1 MINAGQAV
9 GYLDLDTSG
18 FTKGFKSA
26 KSDLKAFQSD
36 TATTQDKTVALGSA
50 MAGVGSTLTKSVTAP
65 LVGIGAAAVKV
76 SSDFDSG
83 MSKVSAISG
92 ATGSDLQ
99 ALRDKAIEMGAKTK
113 FSAGESAEAFQ
124 YMAMA

>member
-1 MINAGQAV
+1 MINAGRAV

-18 FTKGFKSA
+18 FTKGFKGA
-26 KSDLKAFQSD
+26 LSDLKTFQND

-50 MAGVGSTLTKSVTAP
+50 MAGVGSSLTKYVTAP
-65 LVGIGAAAVKV
+65 LVGVGAAAVKV
-76 SSDFDSG
+76 TSDFDSG
-83 MSKVSAISG
+83 MSKVAAISG
-92 ATGSDLQ
+92 ATGDELQ
-99 ALRDKAIEMGAKTK
+99 QLRDKAIEMGAKTK